1 MTIDSRE
8 KLIEIREEEQKKIE
22 SCDCRILVC
31 SGTGC
36 IATGSQ
42 KIYER
47 FLEIAK
53 DAPGVTIEFGPHDK
67 DLHVGVKKTAGT
79 DSARRP
85 GGAVYEGTADRLRGN
100 FRTDCA

>member
-47 FLEIAK
+47 FLEIA
-53 DAPGVTIEFGPHDK
+53 
-67 DLHVGVKKTAGT
+67 
-79 DSARRP
+79 
-85 GGAVYEGTADRLRGN
+85 
-100 FRTDCA
+100 

>member
-53 DAPGVTIEFGPHDK
+53 DAPGVTIEFANRMIRICM
-67 DLHVGVKKTAGT
+67 LA
-79 DSARRP
+79 
-85 GGAVYEGTADRLRGN
+85 
-100 FRTDCA
+100 

>member
-47 FLEIAK
+47 FLEIEGCTGS
-53 DAPGVTIEFGPHDK
+53 DDRIW
-67 DLHVGVKKTAGT
+67 TA
-79 DSARRP
+79 
-85 GGAVYEGTADRLRGN
+85 
-100 FRTDCA
+100 